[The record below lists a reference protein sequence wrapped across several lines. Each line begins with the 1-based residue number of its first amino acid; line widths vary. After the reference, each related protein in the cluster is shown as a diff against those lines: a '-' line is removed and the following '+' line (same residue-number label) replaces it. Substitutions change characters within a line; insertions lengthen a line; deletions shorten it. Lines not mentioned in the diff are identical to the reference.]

1 MPSPK
6 RQKHHHSAASEGEHP
21 VQHPQPAVDGALAA
35 AAAGAPMPVGTGWH
49 SPLLW
54 TAEDA
59 DADDAAQGFVLA
71 AAGRV
76 HAVGGVSDARPRRF
90 SSLVP
95 DGGPPVPT
103 PGLWR
108 LPPWS
113 ALTPGQAV
121 AQTELDATLA
131 RLHGACAALRETDP
145 FPPPREASPAHTA
158 IHRGVLAFNAPLFC
172 VATDCSETRARTPTH
187 SGSVPWRCGRSSA
200 TCGCGCGGGG
210 RGGRG
215 SRGCSSSWRR
225 RRCTTRGCSVC
236 AARHVAR
243 ATGRWRNTAPG
254 RRCAGRPVAA
264 ANDAAAA
271 WGLVHALPACG

>member
-1 MPSPK
+1 MWPAAGQEQPVPSPK
-6 RQKHHHSAASEGEHP
+6 RQKHHHRAASEG

-35 AAAGAPMPVGTGWH
+35 AAAGAPMPVGTGWR

-71 AAGRV
+71 AAGRD
-76 HAVGGVSDARPRRF
+76 HAAGGVSDARPRRF
-90 SSLVP
+90 SSLVA
-95 DGGPPVPT
+95 GSGPPVPT

-145 FPPPREASPAHTA
+145 FPPTREASPLRSATHTPP
-158 IHRGVLAFNAPLFC
+158 RVLAFNASLSC
-172 VATDCSETRARTPTH
+172 VATDCIETRARAPTQPQRKRALE
-187 SGSVPWRCGRSSA
+187 VQVQQCQQLWV
-200 TCGCGCGGGG
+200 
-210 RGGRG
+210 
-215 SRGCSSSWRR
+215 W
-225 RRCTTRGCSVC
+225 TR
-236 AARHVAR
+236 
-243 ATGRWRNTAPG
+243 RWRP
-254 RRCAGRPVAA
+254 RRA
-264 ANDAAAA
+264 
-271 WGLVHALPACG
+271 